1 MLMISPLSTTTND
14 IPDPTCKPEIV
25 DRRVTFNLSLSD
37 FYNCMI
43 TKVVNK
49 HTVGCSQ
56 EMTESYL
63 QSADRVGLCSTNML
77 CWSIATVPSKPSW

>member
-1 MLMISPLSTTTND
+1 MDIVKQEDITDIYLQHLKNYPGGCLLNVNHISGLYTTNN

-49 HTVGCSQ
+49 LTVGCSQ
-56 EMTESYL
+56 EMT
-63 QSADRVGLCSTNML
+63 D
-77 CWSIATVPSKPSW
+77 

>member
-1 MLMISPLSTTTND
+1 MDIVKQEDITDIYLQHLKNYPGGCLLNLNDISPLYTSNN

-49 HTVGCSQ
+49 HTVG
-56 EMTESYL
+56 
-63 QSADRVGLCSTNML
+63 
-77 CWSIATVPSKPSW
+77 WSEEITV